1 MRIHTTQ
8 NLNLLNNK
16 ISANKISFKDDKA
29 LAQFYES
36 NYGQRVDEEASISF
50 KAKNPK
56 NLRDAKKIIDTVKK
70 GLEDIK
76 DKATPEVKKGDK
88 FLLSSFF
95 DACINLVNKNE
106 NVFQAVS
113 AAIICIILRPLTI
126 AALPTKKTEASKN
139 NEKAQEK
146 QENVA
151 VNKAKK
157 KTKERSVEKTNN
169 IYAMCQSIASGIMG
183 IVTAII
189 VTAPFKNG
197 SDLVKKA
204 LHKFLN
210 PEDIKKLYP
219 WVDKAKLTG
228 ADGKVLPK
236 SQWID
241 EIGNK
246 FNDDIKNCLML
257 PEFRKLAEVSK
268 ETFEKVLN
276 LDIDFAAQK
285 GKSFNDIV
293 TRDGKKLY
301 EAIDDKAFQS
311 LGIKVSE
318 NGFDDTQILF
328 RDIDKEYLEKLVA
341 DSKGVNKFG
350 DLDVSTVFG
359 TNEKGEIFTKHFREW
374 KNTVDGGSWIP
385 DFDTLGV
392 ASEFEKTA
400 NSKPRIS
407 GAKRF
412 DTRDNEYK
420 FVAYQSNASVEGG
433 LGTPITTDMVN
444 ADAINEGQMKFVTW
458 LPDLIAR
465 VPVATATI
473 WLIPKILKN
482 VFGIEKVKQN
492 KNTKNN
498 DVQKLNNNVENKK
511 VAFKSKPQEANS
523 ITINDGTGN
532 NNQITFKAGTPKNP
546 SKLTNFLAKYVGRPL
561 LKSSMVRKAVD
572 TINKIPGDSSEH
584 YVVLGSF
591 IQSGVYVSRTLKNKE
606 MDEDRKKTLAIN
618 QILCFVIPTIAGYTV
633 NKFLGKAVKKVGY
646 RYSTLMK
653 QRIAD
658 LKASGDAKKL
668 EKATEINDKL
678 GKNIKAVGS
687 LSRLASFTLIYRYLT
702 PVLVTPIANML
713 GDKHIANKKAKEEAV
728 VAKA

>member
-16 ISANKISFKDDKA
+16 ISANKISFENDKA
-29 LAQFYES
+29 LTQFYES
-36 NYGQRVDEEASISF
+36 NYGQKVDNEASISF
-50 KAKNPK
+50 KAKKPK
-56 NLRDAKKIIDTVKK
+56 NLKDAKKIIDTVKK
-70 GLEDIK
+70 GVGDIK

-95 DACINLVNKNE
+95 DFCINLVNKNE

-113 AAIICIILRPLTI
+113 AALICVILRPLTI
-126 AALPTKKTEASKN
+126 AALPTKKTNASKN
-139 NEKAQEK
+139 NEKVQEK
-146 QENVA
+146 QENAV
-151 VNKAKK
+151 VNKGKK
-157 KTKERSVEKTNN
+157 KSKERSVEKTNN

-197 SDLVKKA
+197 SDLVKRS
-204 LHKFLN
+204 LHEFLN
-210 PEDIKKLYP
+210 PENIKNLYP

-257 PEFRKLAEVSK
+257 PEFRKLADISK

-293 TRDGKKLY
+293 TRDGKTLY

-318 NGFDDTQILF
+318 NGFDNAQILF

-420 FVAYQSNASVEGG
+420 FVAYQPNASVEGG

-492 KNTKNN
+492 KN
-498 DVQKLNNNVENKK
+498 NNVENKK
-511 VAFKSKPQEANS
+511 VAFKSKPKETNS
-523 ITINDGTGN
+523 TTIKDGSDN
-532 NNQITFKAGTPKNP
+532 NSQIAFKAGKQPKNP
-546 SKLTNFLAKYVGRPL
+546 SKLTKLLAKYIGRPL
-561 LKSSMVRKAVD
+561 LKSSFVRKTVD

-618 QILCFVIPTIAGYTV
+618 QILCFFIPTIAGYTV

-658 LKASGDAKKL
+658 LNASEDAKQL
-668 EKATEINDKL
+668 AKAAEINEKL

-687 LSRLASFTLIYRYLT
+687 LARLASFTLIYRYLT
-702 PVLVTPIANML
+702 PVIVTPIANRI
-713 GDKHIANKKAKEEAV
+713 GDKHIANKKTKEEAMI
-728 VAKA
+728 AKA